1 MKTKPAKLLM
11 AMMLGMGSLAFVST
25 SALADDSKDS
35 KDSKDTSGSSS
46 SAPSCSGRPMTT
58 CGLNIVKITCTGSS
72 ISSSSK
78 DKSGKDESDDDSH
91 KSKDKDSGGKND
103 RDRYQESHQDH
114 KDRSNDPNDG
124 KIAICH
130 RMGGAEVSIVVAND
144 GWLNGHSKHPLD
156 TIGRCADFDKDKS
169 DDDSKAD
176 KDKDTKISASDVGY
190 SLGVTTTQIA
200 CLKGPSSTSYTIG
213 GKTYPGA
220 NLNGPNVS
228 VDIKGQATS
237 STSSG
242 GQGSGGQG
250 STQSSNTS
258 SSRGGAKTLH

>member
-25 SALADDSKDS
+25 SVLADDSKDS
-35 KDSKDTSGSSS
+35 KDSKDSSGSSS
-46 SAPSCSGRPMTT
+46 SAPSCTGQPMTT
-58 CGLNIVKITCTGSS
+58 CGLNIVKITCTGTT

-78 DKSGKDESDDDSH
+78 DKSGKDESDDTGHD
-91 KSKDKDSGGKND
+91 SKDKDSSNKND
-103 RDRYQESHQDH
+103 RDYNDDMH
-114 KDRSNDPNDG
+114 KDHHDHSADATGN
-124 KIAICH
+124 KVSICH
-130 RMGGAEVSIVVAND
+130 RMGGAEVSLTVAND

-156 TIGRCADFDKDKS
+156 TIGRCSDFDKDKS

-220 NLNGPNVS
+220 NLNGSNVS
-228 VDIKGQATS
+228 VDIKGQAT
-237 STSSG
+237 T
-242 GQGSGGQG
+242 QG
-250 STQSSNTS
+250 SNTS